1 MITKQDIIEQGLHF
15 GSIVKLDFQGL
26 EVFGIIKEFTPKFLI
41 FSESFITKSK
51 RGELSKISLKKDDS
65 FLNECIDNIES
76 ISKEEYIKNLQKIK
90 EAYVSFV
97 GIFTN
102 FNSLLSLFSDK
113 SIFLKKDSFI
123 YDGNNIKFKIKTN
136 KTKANWCCI
145 KKSSTASILI
155 EFVSEYKDK
164 QKNIVVSSLK
174 EMLEIPSSSS
184 DEEIKNIF
192 EKTTGLKF

>member
-1 MITKQDIIEQGLHF
+1 M
-15 GSIVKLDFQGL
+15 
-26 EVFGIIKEFTPKFLI
+26 
-41 FSESFITKSK
+41 
-51 RGELSKISLKKDDS
+51 
-65 FLNECIDNIES
+65 
-76 ISKEEYIKNLQKIK
+76 
-90 EAYVSFV
+90 
-97 GIFTN
+97 TN

-113 SIFLKKDSFI
+113 SIFLNKDSFI

-145 KKSSTASILI
+145 KKGPQLSILI

-164 QKNIVVSSLK
+164 QKDIVVSSLK
-174 EMLEIPSSSS
+174 EMLEIPSSTS

>member
-26 EVFGIIKEFTPKFLI
+26 EVFGIIKEFTPKSLI

-97 GIFTN
+97 GIVTN

-113 SIFLKKDSFI
+113 SIFLNKDSFI

-145 KKSSTASILI
+145 KKGPQLSILI

-164 QKNIVVSSLK
+164 QKDIVVSSLK
-174 EMLEIPSSSS
+174 EMLEIPSSTS